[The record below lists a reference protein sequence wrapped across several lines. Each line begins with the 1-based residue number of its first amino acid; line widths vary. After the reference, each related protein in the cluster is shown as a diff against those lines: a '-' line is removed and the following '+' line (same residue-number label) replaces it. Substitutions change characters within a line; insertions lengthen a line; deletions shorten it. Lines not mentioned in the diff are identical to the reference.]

1 MHLEGVDESELGGTI
16 PKGEESIA
24 GNRNGR
30 NQGDSGYC
38 PPKNAGVG
46 SYEDEEELKAI
57 FERTF
62 GPVKRYKEPEFKRT
76 FSSKSDSSSYYRNS
90 SSAKKK
96 EKEYPYP
103 FRPWHLQSFAY
114 SVLPVQTEVHGGIS
128 SSLHYFPIP
137 PAGYTA

>member
-30 NQGDSGYC
+30 NQGDSVYC

-62 GPVKRYKEPEFKRT
+62 GPVKRYKEPQFKRT
-76 FSSKSDSSSYYRNS
+76 FSAKSDSGSYYRNS
-90 SSAKKK
+90 SSTKKK
-96 EKEYPYP
+96 EK
-103 FRPWHLQSFAY
+103 
-114 SVLPVQTEVHGGIS
+114 
-128 SSLHYFPIP
+128 
-137 PAGYTA
+137 